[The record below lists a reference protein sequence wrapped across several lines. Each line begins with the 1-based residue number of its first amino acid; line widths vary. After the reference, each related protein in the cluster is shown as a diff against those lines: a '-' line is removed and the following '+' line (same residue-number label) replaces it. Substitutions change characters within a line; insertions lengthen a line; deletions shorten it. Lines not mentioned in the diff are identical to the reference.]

1 LTDNY
6 DSNPLEIARRLGAS
20 IGGELGERAF
30 QEMELAFVNA
40 VLPKFSN
47 NSLIRMRQHIL
58 LYWHQSYHKSTLINE
73 FSRCI
78 PDSIPQTNITSN
90 TPETLFGSINEKNE
104 INYPLFTN
112 VRIVKI
118 SELSTFVTGRHC
130 GEIVNSMNKILE
142 GERVERQLLKLSR
155 KELSDEEINN
165 IVDRGINYDPFKG
178 ELSYTPDVSVFAG
191 SRPLDNR
198 TFTHLKSS
206 GYFYRNHV
214 IQKQLT
220 DRKVE
225 RYLKKNYT
233 PDQSL
238 YGPLKTLNE
247 KIASAKI
254 KRINTPSAE
263 ITAYLMENLIDI
275 AKDYSKHR
283 KNGLSEIVDLRVKGD
298 AIRELAAYSTILM
311 LNQSDFKDIDKVEYS
326 QEAVDFV
333 ADDIEHF
340 IEARINPL
348 FTEDLT
354 KIAVI
359 KHKASD
365 YAKIAVLG
373 ILNCE
378 TLTSRGEIDANLL
391 SARSN
396 PEFSKA
402 TLSSALKHLVEEG
415 KIENPKFGFYRKKKP
430 D

>member
-1 LTDNY
+1 LANDY
-6 DSNPLEIARRLGAS
+6 DFNPLEIARRLGAS

-30 QEMELAFVNA
+30 QELELAFVNA
-40 VLPKFSN
+40 VLPKFFN
-47 NSLIRMRQHIL
+47 NPLIRMRQHIL

-73 FSRCI
+73 FSKCI
-78 PDSIPQTNITSN
+78 PDDIPQTNITSN
-90 TPETLFGSINEKNE
+90 THETLFGSINEKNE

-155 KELSDEEINN
+155 KQITDEEVNN
-165 IVDRGINYDPFKG
+165 IIDRGINYDPLKG
-178 ELSYTPDVSVFAG
+178 ELSYAPDVAVFAG

-206 GYFYRNHV
+206 VYFYRHHI

-220 DRKVE
+220 DREVE
-225 RYLKKNYT
+225 KYLKKNYT

-238 YGPLKTLNE
+238 YTPLKTLNE

-254 KRINTPSAE
+254 KRIDTPNDE
-263 ITAYLMENLIDI
+263 ISTYLMEDLINV
-275 AKDYSKHR
+275 AKDNLPHR
-283 KNGLSEIVDLRVKGD
+283 NYGLSEIVDLRVKGD
-298 AIRELAAYSTILM
+298 VIRELAAYSTILT
-311 LNQSDFKDIDKVEYS
+311 LTQNEFKSIDIVEYP
-326 QEAVDFV
+326 QEAVDFI
-333 ADDIEHF
+333 ADDLEHF
-340 IEARINPL
+340 IEARLNPL

-354 KIAVI
+354 KIAVV

-365 YAKIAVLG
+365 YAKIAVLEL
-373 ILNCE
+373 LNE
-378 TLTSRGEIDANLL
+378 GTMTSRKEIDAKLL
-391 SARSN
+391 PNSD
-396 PEFSKA
+396 FSKA
-402 TLSSALKHLVEEG
+402 TLSSTLKYLVEEG
-415 KIENPKFGFYRKKKP
+415 KIENPKKFGFYRKNTP